1 MEGVMGQTLSRAERD
16 AAFEAA
22 AQKLHQGLEDW
33 YDQHAEASLGEI
45 EQEARRLRRVL
56 MGETLEIVV
65 NGRDDGY
72 RAERPRCAQCG
83 GEMEFEG
90 YRRWGVSSLEGDVQ
104 LRRAYYLCPQCS
116 GQGFSPPGSKTETA
130 GGSLE

>member
-1 MEGVMGQTLSRAERD
+1 MGQTLSRAERD

-22 AQKLHQGLEDW
+22 AKQLHQGLEDW
-33 YDQHAEASLGEI
+33 YDQHAEASFGEI

-56 MGETLEIVV
+56 MGETLAIVV

-72 RAERPRCAQCG
+72 RPERPRCEQCG

-90 YRRWGVSSLEGDVQ
+90 YRRWGVSSLEGDVK
-104 LRRAYYLCPQCS
+104 LRRAYYLCPECN
-116 GQGFSPPGSKTETA
+116 GQGIFPPGSKTEA
-130 GGSLE
+130 ARGSLE

>member
-1 MEGVMGQTLSRAERD
+1 MGHRLGRAERD

-22 AQKLHQGLEDW
+22 AKRLHQGLEDW
-33 YDQHAEASLGEI
+33 YDQHPEASLGEI

-72 RAERPRCAQCG
+72 RTERPRCEQCG
-83 GEMEFEG
+83 GEMDFEG
-90 YRRWGVSSLEGDVQ
+90 YRQWGVSSLEGDLK
-104 LRRAYYLCPQCS
+104 LRRAYYLCPKCS
-116 GQGFSPPGSKTETA
+116 GQGFSPPGSQTETA
-130 GGSLE
+130 SGSLE

>member
-1 MEGVMGQTLSRAERD
+1 MGQTLSRAERD

-22 AQKLHQGLEDW
+22 AQQLHQGLEDW
-33 YDQHAEASLGEI
+33 YDQHAEASFGEI

-56 MGETLEIVV
+56 MGETLAIVV

-72 RAERPRCAQCG
+72 RPERPRCEQCG

-90 YRRWGVSSLEGDVQ
+90 YRRWGVSSLEGDVK
-104 LRRAYYLCPQCS
+104 LRRAYYLCPECN
-116 GQGFSPPGSKTETA
+116 GQGIFPPGSKTEA
-130 GGSLE
+130 ARGSLE